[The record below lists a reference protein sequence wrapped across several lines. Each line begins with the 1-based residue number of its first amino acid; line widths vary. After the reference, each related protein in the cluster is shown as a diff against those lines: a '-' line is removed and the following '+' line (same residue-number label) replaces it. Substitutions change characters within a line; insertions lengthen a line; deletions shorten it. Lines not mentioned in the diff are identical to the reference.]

1 MLVAVLGGALFLQ
14 DAQQLAPVYVAARD
28 LSSGT
33 VLAARDL
40 AVVRVRLP
48 GPELR
53 HYLRPAGGGPPA
65 GLVLTAPVPRDALVP
80 AVAVAA
86 SARDA
91 GMVELPIKADAGDIA
106 QGLRPGD
113 RVQVLAAYTDG
124 ALRGQAAVL
133 LPSAEVTRVLAEQAL
148 PGADHQT
155 GVQVRMP
162 GERATLVTAA
172 IATARVFVVKAP
184 ARPAPAPPAAI
195 PPPPASLPASSS
207 P

>member
-53 HYLRPAGGGPPA
+53 HYLRPAAGGPPA

-106 QGLRPGD
+106 QGLRPGGD
-113 RVQVLAAYTDG
+113 PGHGRHRHRPRLRRQG
-124 ALRGQAAVL
+124 AGQARTRAV
-133 LPSAEVTRVLAEQAL
+133 R
-148 PGADHQT
+148 G
-155 GVQVRMP
+155 
-162 GERATLVTAA
+162 
-172 IATARVFVVKAP
+172 
-184 ARPAPAPPAAI
+184 RPAPTRQPPGQLVAVT
-195 PPPPASLPASSS
+195 PT
-207 P
+207 

>member
-1 MLVAVLGGALFLQ
+1 VLVAVLGGALFLQ
-14 DAQQLAPVYVAARD
+14 DAQRLAPVYVAARD

-53 HYLRPAGGGPPA
+53 HYLQPTGEPPA
-65 GLVLTAPVPRDALVP
+65 GMVLTAPVLRDALVP
-80 AVAVAA
+80 ARAVAA

-91 GMVELPIKADAGDIA
+91 GMVELPIKADTGDIA

-113 RVQVLAAYTDG
+113 HVQVLAAYTDG
-124 ALRGQAAVL
+124 ALRGQAGVL
-133 LPSAEVTRVLAEQAL
+133 LPDAEVTRVLAEQAL

-162 GERATLVTAA
+162 GQRAAPVTAA

-184 ARPAPAPPAAI
+184 ARPAPAPPTAV
-195 PPPPASLPASSS
+195 PPPPASSPPAGSA